1 MAESSP
7 ADPVEFSNRLLA
19 AQYDPDVTP
28 AKLFALHRSWD
39 AAFGHQPRL
48 QLRNTPGPADA
59 DRRLRIGFVSGDFN
73 DHPVGYLTVRA
84 IESLD
89 PRELEVFV
97 YSDSEIDHPIAQRV
111 RQAVGY
117 WRDCA
122 AWPDDRLIWRIDRDR
137 IDILVDLAGHTG
149 PNRMTMFARKAA
161 PLQVTWAGYP
171 GTTGLSAIDALVAD
185 RHLVPPGEDD
195 CYIEQVIRLPSGFVC
210 YDPPA
215 DAPAVSPLPAGD
227 DRPLTFGAF
236 HNPVKI
242 NAGVVRLWSRVMQ
255 EQPGSCIRF
264 FYGGYHRPEVHDPIR
279 DMFAHE
285 GVGAERLDFRGYL
298 PRSSYFDEFAKI
310 DLMLDPFPFS
320 GGMIT
325 CDALWMG
332 VPVVTLPGKTFAGR
346 QSQSLLST
354 IGLPELIAATEDE
367 YLAIIGSLAADR
379 QRLGRLRADL
389 RGLVRASPLCDGR
402 QFARGF
408 EAALRALWRQVL
420 RSTDTAAPILGQAS
434 T

>member
-1 MAESSP
+1 M
-7 ADPVEFSNRLLA
+7 VEDSTPDHVTFSNSLLA
-19 AQYDPDVTP
+19 AQYEPDATA
-28 AKLFALHRSWD
+28 AKLFTLHREWD
-39 AAFGHQPRL
+39 AAFAQQPRL
-48 QLRNTPGPADA
+48 HLRNTPGPGDI
-59 DRRLRIGFVSGDFN
+59 DRRLRIGFVSGDFE

-89 PRELEVFV
+89 PHELEVFI
-97 YSDSEIDHPIAQRV
+97 YSDSEIDHPISQRV
-111 RQAVGY
+111 RQAAAY

-149 PNRMTMFARKAA
+149 RNRMTVFARKAA
-161 PLQVTWAGYP
+161 PLQITWAGYP
-171 GTTGLSAIDALVAD
+171 GTTGLSAIDALIAD
-185 RHLVPPGEDD
+185 RHLVPAGEDD
-195 CYIEQVIRLPSGFVC
+195 CYIEQVIRMPAGFVC

-215 DAPAVSPLPAGD
+215 DAPAISTLPAGD
-227 DRPLTFGAF
+227 DRPLTFGSF

-242 NAGVVRLWSRVMQ
+242 NAGVVRLWSRVME

-264 FYGGYHRPEVHDPIR
+264 LYGGYNRPELQDRTR
-279 DMFAHE
+279 DMFARE
-285 GVGAERLDFRGYL
+285 GIGAERLGFMGNL
-298 PRSSYFDEFAKI
+298 PRPSYFQEFGKI

-332 VPVVTLPGKTFAGR
+332 VPVVTLPGRTFAGR
-346 QSQSLLST
+346 QSQSHLSA

-367 YLAIIGSLAADR
+367 YLAIIRSLGADR

-389 RGLVRASPLCDGR
+389 RGLVAASPLCDGK
-402 QFARGF
+402 QFARAF
-408 EAALRALWRQVL
+408 ETALRALWRQRL
-420 RSTDTAAPILGQAS
+420 CSGAG
-434 T
+434 